1 MKRMHVCLLLSL
13 AAWIGTKAQTG
24 LIAMPTEIG
33 ISHHRGQPFTA
44 TEVTTLTQTLNDGT
58 KITRTAED
66 RIARDSEARTYKEQH
81 LPWTTDA
88 THPVYYINIFDPVAK
103 ERIHLDPQRQ
113 IARQGPM
120 EQVYLRDYKPDPP
133 IRATRKGETVKTED
147 LGTQDMG
154 GVRCWGRRM
163 TRIVP
168 PGAFGNDRAITIVD
182 EYWYSDELGVD
193 LVRRHSDPRSGE
205 QVSELRD
212 LQRTEPAPEM
222 FNVPP
227 NYTVQPLPTRATR

>member
-1 MKRMHVCLLLSL
+1 
-13 AAWIGTKAQTG
+13 
-24 LIAMPTEIG
+24 
-33 ISHHRGQPFTA
+33 
-44 TEVTTLTQTLNDGT
+44 
-58 KITRTAED
+58 
-66 RIARDSEARTYKEQH
+66 
-81 LPWTTDA
+81 
-88 THPVYYINIFDPVAK
+88 
-103 ERIHLDPQRQ
+103 
-113 IARQGPM
+113 
-120 EQVYLRDYKPDPP
+120 
-133 IRATRKGETVKTED
+133 
-147 LGTQDMG
+147 
-154 GVRCWGRRM
+154 M

-168 PGAFGNDRAITIVD
+168 PGAFGNDQAITIVD